1 MSSLLSLMGATKGNA
16 MSQKIIN
23 PSHLVHTGGE
33 NWHVKLGQTTSPIS
47 VDDQSPFSI
56 ITRSDNATS
65 WPQDEPVSDVSSISL
80 ESEGYEVGLIYQPNN
95 CVSNKSVEVS
105 IDPHDQN
112 QSFRK
117 KNLFNFKLYSVNGKV
132 ERLSLVDTD
141 HRKCDEDSTDSPA
154 GVDCLPSSIGQDNRV
169 APRDAL
175 FAPGVRTLEEKES
188 SSVDQIFIDNES
200 PCSVDLL
207 RIPYDDSFLVES
219 IDIEASSDPNV
230 SPLSRWSSCLFDLA
244 DRIDDCCMG
253 DVHILGILNSFDDS
267 DVVVSAEEAEYR
279 KLLRRKLEKEGTYD
293 AEDKEPGNQHT
304 SQG

>member
-1 MSSLLSLMGATKGNA
+1 MLGLDKQRRQYPLMISL
-16 MSQKIIN
+16 
-23 PSHLVHTGGE
+23 
-33 NWHVKLGQTTSPIS
+33 
-47 VDDQSPFSI
+47 SPFSI
-56 ITRSDNATS
+56 ITRSDSATS
-65 WPQDEPVSDVSSISL
+65 WPQDEPVSDISSISL
-80 ESEGYEVGLIYQPNN
+80 ESKGYEVGLIYQPNN
-95 CVSNKSVEVS
+95 CVSNKSVVVR
-105 IDPHDQN
+105 IDPQD
-112 QSFRK
+112 
-117 KNLFNFKLYSVNGKV
+117 KLGKV
-132 ERLSLVDTD
+132 ERLSLVDTG

-169 APRDAL
+169 APRYAL
-175 FAPGVRTLEEKES
+175 FAPGVRTLEEKIMTVLQNSNEL

-207 RIPYDDSFLVES
+207 RIPYDDSLLVEF

-279 KLLRRKLEKEGTYD
+279 KLLRGKLKQKRRKERTMRKIKIPETNTLVRDVSLIVHPIACLIYTD
-293 AEDKEPGNQHT
+293 
-304 SQG
+304 